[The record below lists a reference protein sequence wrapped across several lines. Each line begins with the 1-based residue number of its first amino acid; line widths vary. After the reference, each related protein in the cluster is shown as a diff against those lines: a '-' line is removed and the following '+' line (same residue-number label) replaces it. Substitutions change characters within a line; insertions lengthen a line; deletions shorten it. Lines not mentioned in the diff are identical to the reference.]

1 MCCSSAVLLLSRN
14 QIGKLFSSEHGVVML
29 TAQAVPPLAV
39 SLIGEGANTVLAG
52 VMRGCGRQRI
62 GATINLVTYWLFGL
76 PIACLLA
83 FPGWLGVCACVC
95 VWGGGM
101 NRAGIRVLA
110 GVMHGCGT
118 WGYNQK
124 WVLAWQLL
132 GEGADSFRLA
142 THIAFRQARLPGA

>member
-1 MCCSSAVLLLSRN
+1 MSPPAVDFCLPPIDFCITLIHCCVPGALQVAVLLGTVVMCCSSAVLLLSRN

-95 VWGGGM
+95 VCGGG
-101 NRAGIRVLA
+101 G
-110 GVMHGCGT
+110 G
-118 WGYNQK
+118 
-124 WVLAWQLL
+124 
-132 GEGADSFRLA
+132 
-142 THIAFRQARLPGA
+142 